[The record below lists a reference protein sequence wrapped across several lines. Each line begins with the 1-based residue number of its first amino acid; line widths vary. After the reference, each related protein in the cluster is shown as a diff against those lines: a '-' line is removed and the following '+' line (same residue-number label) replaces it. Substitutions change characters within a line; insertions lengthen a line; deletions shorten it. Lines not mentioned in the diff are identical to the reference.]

1 MQLQDS
7 EQELNTPSSSL
18 CGRRTP
24 SQGGVQVQLGQPP
37 KKVPTQRRREEEK
50 EKKEVAETERE
61 APASCSTDVN
71 PGVKTRHAFRRQVV
85 AAAHRLHS
93 VLCHLPAVRSS
104 GFLQH
109 RAAGGGQA
117 APWNGN
123 AEAGVPE
130 PELRQ
135 RRVPRT
141 LSGQSADG
149 QQVRR
154 LRPQELLRD
163 FKLGPGILHV
173 LRQHSGHH
181 RRWVQAE
188 RQNKVF

>member
-1 MQLQDS
+1 M
-7 EQELNTPSSSL
+7 
-18 CGRRTP
+18 
-24 SQGGVQVQLGQPP
+24 
-37 KKVPTQRRREEEK
+37 
-50 EKKEVAETERE
+50 
-61 APASCSTDVN
+61 
-71 PGVKTRHAFRRQVV
+71 
-85 AAAHRLHS
+85 AAADGLHP
-93 VLCHLPAVRSS
+93 LLYHLPAVRGA

-117 APWNGN
+117 APGHGGP
-123 AEAGVPE
+123 EAGVPE

-154 LRPQELLRD
+154 VRPQELHCY
-163 FKLGPGILHV
+163 FELGPGILHV

-181 RRWVQAE
+181 SR
-188 RQNKVF
+188 